1 MTVTITVSEPYT
13 KIAGSASG
21 MRPTGRRRTYRAN
34 VLGRDYVNEN
44 KSEIQ
49 SVIRA
54 AIRREEDA
62 ARFVHVPVVFEFI
75 REDQAAT

>member
-1 MTVTITVSEPYT
+1 MTVTITVSEPYV
-13 KIAGSASG
+13 KIAGGATG
-21 MRPTGRRRTYRAN
+21 LRPVGRRRTYRAN

-62 ARFVHVPVVFEFI
+62 ARFVHVPVTFEFVA
-75 REDQAAT
+75 EA